1 MQQSNADDD
10 DSTDIETKARRRA
23 AYLRRTTDLTDR
35 EAEALA
41 YSELG
46 FSHRG
51 VAKQMRMRAGTV
63 EEYLERAAATYG
75 PNVAGCRSYFEID
88 ADLEP
93 VKPEDTERWIRD
105 TQERWFAL
113 AERYPDR
120 APDWYRS
127 GER

>member
-1 MQQSNADDD
+1 MQQTNTDD
-10 DSTDIETKARRRA
+10 DSTDTDTKARRRA

-35 EAEALA
+35 EADALA

-46 FSHRG
+46 FSYRG
-51 VAKQMRMRAGTV
+51 VAKQIDSTAGTV
-63 EEYLERAAATYG
+63 QTYLERAAATYG
-75 PNVAGCRSYFEID
+75 PHIAGCRNRFQVD

-93 VKPEDTERWIRD
+93 VEPEDAERWMRD

-113 AERYPDR
+113 VERHPDR
-120 APDWYRS
+120 APDWYGG